1 MGHKAAEITH
11 NIENASGPGTAK
23 EHTAQW
29 WFKQFCK
36 GDKTFENEA
45 LNGQLSEVDNDQFRG
60 SLKLIL
66 LQLHKK
72 LPKKSISAILW
83 SFSIWSKY
91 ERWKSSMSGW
101 AHELTENKKKNHC
114 FEVSSSLI
122 LHNNES
128 FFNRI
133 MTRNKKWTL
142 YNNWKQLVQWLDQE
156 EAPKHFPKPNL
167 HQEKVLVTVWW
178 SAACLI
184 HYSFL
189 NPNKTI
195 PSEKYAQQINEM
207 HPKL

>member
-1 MGHKAAEITH
+1 M
-11 NIENASGPGTAK
+11 
-23 EHTAQW
+23 
-29 WFKQFCK
+29 
-36 GDKTFENEA
+36 
-45 LNGQLSEVDNDQFRG
+45 
-60 SLKLIL
+60 
-66 LQLHKK
+66 
-72 LPKKSISAILW
+72 
-83 SFSIWSKY
+83 
-91 ERWKSSMSGW
+91 
-101 AHELTENKKKNHC
+101 
-114 FEVSSSLI
+114 SSSLI
-122 LHNNES
+122 LHNSES

-178 SAACLI
+178 SAACLN

-207 HPKL
+207 HPKLQCLQLVLVNRMGPTLLHDNAQFHIAQHFKSWINWTTKFCLICHIHLSSGQLTTTSPSISTTFCGKKAFSTSRRKKMLSKSFSNPKASIFKLQKKTNSSRWQKCVDCNGSCFD

>member
-1 MGHKAAEITH
+1 M
-11 NIENASGPGTAK
+11 
-23 EHTAQW
+23 
-29 WFKQFCK
+29 
-36 GDKTFENEA
+36 
-45 LNGQLSEVDNDQFRG
+45 
-60 SLKLIL
+60 
-66 LQLHKK
+66 
-72 LPKKSISAILW
+72 
-83 SFSIWSKY
+83 
-91 ERWKSSMSGW
+91 
-101 AHELTENKKKNHC
+101 
-114 FEVSSSLI
+114 SSSLI

-178 SAACLI
+178 SAACLN

-207 HPKL
+207 HPKLQCLQLVLVNRMGPTLLHDNAQLHIAQPTLQKLNKLDYKVLLHLSYSPVLWPTDYHFFKHLNNFLQEKSFLDQQKEENAFQEFFKSQSKYF